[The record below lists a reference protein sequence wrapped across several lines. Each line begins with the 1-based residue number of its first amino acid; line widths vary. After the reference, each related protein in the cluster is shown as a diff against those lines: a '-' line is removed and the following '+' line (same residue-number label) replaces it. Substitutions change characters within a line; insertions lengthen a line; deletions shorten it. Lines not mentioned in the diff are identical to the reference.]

1 MKKNVKKM
9 GGILIISNYY
19 PPEKGAAANRIEQLA
34 LKLHQNNY
42 KVTVLCPLGN
52 YPQGELFPEYKGKFS
67 VTENL
72 QNITVKRLW
81 IYPSVSKNIFK
92 RTLSVLSFST
102 VLFFYL
108 ISKRTPNKVVVQSP
122 PLLLSFISVFL
133 LSLMRKKIILN
144 VSDLWPLA
152 AIELNALKKNSFSH
166 KISLSLEQSIYL
178 RANLI
183 LAQSNEI
190 ITHIHSIFPNKKCY
204 LYRNFPDH
212 QDTEMDFETKIDEP
226 IKLFYAGLLGVA
238 QGVYELCKKIELQ
251 KLNIELHIFGDGAE
265 KSQIEDLIQQS
276 RSIGKDKKIFFYGM
290 LERNMLHKKLQTL
303 DIAIV
308 PLKTR
313 IYGSVPSK
321 IFEYGALGYP
331 ILYFGGGEG
340 ETIVRE
346 NKLGWVAQV
355 GNFESLNATLI
366 EISKTGKSE
375 IQNMKTTVFESA
387 EYKFNLDFQIKE
399 LINNGVF

>member
-1 MKKNVKKM
+1 MEE
-9 GGILIISNYY
+9 ILIISNYY

-34 LKLHQNNY
+34 LKLHQNKY

-52 YPQGELFPEYKGKFS
+52 YPKGELFPEYKGKFS
-67 VTENL
+67 VIENL

-108 ISKRTPNKVVVQSP
+108 LSKKTPNKVVVQSP
-122 PLLLSFISVFL
+122 PLLLSFVSVFV

-166 KISLSLEQSIYL
+166 KISLSFEQSIYMN
-178 RANLI
+178 ANLV
-183 LAQSNEI
+183 LGQSNEI
-190 ITHIHSIFPNKKCY
+190 ITHIHSIFPEKKCY

-212 QDTEMDFETKIDEP
+212 QVAEINFSTNENEP

-238 QGVYELCKKIELQ
+238 QGVYELCQNIELQ
-251 KLNIELHIFGDGAE
+251 NLNIELHIFGDGAE
-265 KSQIEDLIQQS
+265 KSQIEDLIQQNP
-276 RSIGKDKKIFFYGM
+276 DKKIFFYGM
-290 LERNMLHKKLQTL
+290 LERTILHEKLKTF

-321 IFEYGALGYP
+321 IFEYGALGFP

-355 GNFESLNATLI
+355 GNFESLNSTLI

-387 EYKFNLDFQIKE
+387 ENKFNLDFQIKD
-399 LINNGVF
+399 LINKDVF

>member
-1 MKKNVKKM
+1 M
-9 GGILIISNYY
+9 GDILIISNYY

-52 YPQGELFPEYKGKFS
+52 YPKGELFPEYKGKFS
-67 VTENL
+67 VTEKL

-81 IYPSVSKNIFK
+81 IYPSVSKNILK
-92 RTLSVLSFST
+92 RTLSVLSFSS

-108 ISKRTPNKVVVQSP
+108 LTKKTPNKIVIQSP
-122 PLLLSFISVFL
+122 PLLLSFISVL
-133 LSLMRKKIILN
+133 VLSLMRKKIILN

-152 AIELNALKKNSFSH
+152 AIELKALKKDSFSH
-166 KISLSLEQSIYL
+166 HISLYFEQFIYS
-178 RANLI
+178 RATVI
-183 LAQSNEI
+183 FGQSNEI
-190 ITHIHSIFPNKKCY
+190 ITHIHSIFPKKECY

-212 QDTEMDFETKIDEP
+212 QLAEIDFKSNENEP

-238 QGVYELCKKIELQ
+238 QGVYELCQNIELQ
-251 KLNIELHIFGDGAE
+251 NLNIELHIFGDGAE
-265 KSQIEDLIQQS
+265 KLQIEDLIQQNPQ
-276 RSIGKDKKIFFYGM
+276 KKIIFHGM
-290 LERNMLHKKLQTL
+290 LERQLLHEKLQSF

-321 IFEYGALGYP
+321 IFEYTALGYP

-340 ETIVRE
+340 ENIVRE
-346 NKLGWVAQV
+346 FNLGWVANV
-355 GNFESLNATLI
+355 GNFGSLNSRLT
-366 EISKTGKSE
+366 EISGIGKSR
-375 IQNMKTTVFESA
+375 IQTLKRQVFEVS
-387 EYKFNLDFQIKE
+387 EKQFNLDFQIKN
-399 LINNGVF
+399 LINKGVF